1 MRSGTMTIIGATLI
15 LAAAAA
21 TGANAGGQTAAAPA
35 AASVPVDPAAIVAGR
50 QAAFLLSAA
59 DFGGIKAAIA
69 RGDDVTTQAFAARS
83 LARWA
88 KTIPAMFP
96 AGTGIAPSEA
106 LPTIWTDRAG
116 FEAKAAAYAEA
127 ADKLAALAKAGDK
140 PGFAA
145 QFGEV
150 GKSCGACHDAYRV
163 PDKK

>member
-1 MRSGTMTIIGATLI
+1 MRSGTMAIIGATLI
-15 LAAAAA
+15 LTAAAAS
-21 TGANAGGQTAAAPA
+21 AGGQRPAAPAPA

-96 AGTGIAPSEA
+96 AGTGIAPSGA
-106 LPTIWTDRAG
+106 LPAIWTDRAG
-116 FEAKAAAYAEA
+116 FEAKATAYAAA

-145 QFGEV
+145 QFAVV
-150 GKSCGACHDAYRV
+150 GKSCGACHDAYRMA
-163 PDKK
+163 DKK